1 MKLNLI
7 ESKKIIV
14 SLVLFCF
21 FLLTLP
27 INATEITHSAWI
39 PRWAPL
45 SGEES
50 VERNSE
56 LFSEIS
62 PMWYKVNPDGSLYS
76 YEKVNE
82 TSLKRLLAKNKIGLI
97 PTIAMFDYQIIRDVF
112 STQESFDRHIK
123 AIVDEVEKNSY
134 AGIDL
139 DYESTLESDK
149 EKYFEFLELLS
160 AKLKANNRKLSVTV
174 LSKWG
179 DNISYSFA
187 QTRNVQD
194 WTRIGKYADEVR
206 IMAYDYT
213 YSGSVHPGPIGP
225 LSWDE
230 RIIKYAIT
238 KLPKSKIVLGIPLY
252 AYQWRR
258 PATEDFFDKKIEE
271 LIVERNFSN
280 GSAFVHTG
288 VKRLMS
294 ENEGEIEEYEGEKF
308 FKYQKEQTDGTKED
322 VVLVFAD
329 RKSVLLRQQ
338 LAEKYGIKG
347 VTYWSLGGDE
357 DLLDDA
363 PLIET
368 ESEVNNI
375 IVETALDILE
385 SGGARTLGIRTS
397 KY

>member
-1 MKLNLI
+1 M
-7 ESKKIIV
+7 V
-14 SLVLFCF
+14 
-21 FLLTLP
+21 TT
-27 INATEITHSAWI
+27 NAAGITHSAWI

-50 VERNSE
+50 VRRNNE

-76 YEKVNE
+76 YERTNE
-82 TSLKRLLAKNKIGLI
+82 ISLKKLLSKNNIELM
-97 PTIAMFDYQIIRDVF
+97 PTVAMFDYQIISAVF
-112 STQESFDRHIK
+112 STQESFDRHID
-123 AIVDEVEKNSY
+123 AILNEVEDKGY

-149 EKYFEFLELLS
+149 EKYFEFLEILS
-160 AKLKANNRKLSVTV
+160 TKLKAKNKKLSVTV
-174 LSKWG
+174 LAKWG
-179 DNISYSFA
+179 DDINYSFP

-225 LSWDE
+225 LSWDD
-230 RIIKYAIT
+230 RILRYAIT
-238 KLPKSKIVLGIPLY
+238 KLPKDKVVLGIPLY

-258 PATEDFFDKKIEE
+258 PATEDFFEKEIEV
-271 LIVERNFSN
+271 LIKERNFSN
-280 GSAFVHTG
+280 GSAFVNTG
-288 VKRLMS
+288 VKRLMN

-308 FKYQKEQTDGTKED
+308 FRYQKEQSDGSKED
-322 VVLVFAD
+322 VVLVFSD
-329 RKSVLLRQQ
+329 RKSVVLRQQ

-357 DLLDDA
+357 DILDDA
-363 PLIET
+363 PFVEIESEINNVIIET
-368 ESEVNNI
+368 
-375 IVETALDILE
+375 TLDILE
-385 SGGARTLGIRTS
+385 SQGARILGIGTS
-397 KY
+397 NL